1 MQVLSKQKQV
11 YPLKCPRRKKRW
23 LKIYYEEQKPGGNCV
38 PRGRILQLKMCV
50 CAGVCDICEI
60 SQNVSS
66 LPGSVH
72 KAKPWSSA
80 QHLGQKQSAARAHTT
95 AH

>member
-1 MQVLSKQKQV
+1 MVKDLLWRTKTWGKLCAKGV
-11 YPLKCPRRKKRW
+11 NFA
-23 LKIYYEEQKPGGNCV
+23 IENV
-38 PRGRILQLKMCV
+38 CV

-60 SQNVSS
+60 SQNVSA

-80 QHLGQKQSAARAHTT
+80 QHLGQKQSAAGAHTT